1 MAEFFIRRP
10 IVAMVIAILTIIV
23 GLVALKRLPISE
35 YPPVSPTMI
44 QVTTTYRGAAAE
56 AVMESVATPI
66 ESKVNGVDKLLY
78 IQSYSSNDGKLTLNT
93 YFDVGTDVDIM
104 QVNTQNR
111 VGQAEAQLPD
121 AVKKE
126 GVVVNRSSP
135 DILMVVALS
144 SPKGTYDAIFLGN
157 YCDINLVDAIKRVR
171 GVGDVK
177 NFTAQDYTMRIWLR
191 PDRLASLAI
200 TPSDIQNAIKEQNAQ
215 SPAGRIGAEPA
226 PPGQQTQ
233 FNVRTLGLLKD
244 PKEFAEIIVRSNP
257 DGSQVKIK
265 DVGRVELGAQTY
277 DLRAR
282 LNKAPAGAI
291 GIYLAPGAN
300 ALETADNV
308 RKILASAKERFPP
321 DMDYDITL
329 DSTLPIKA
337 SMNEIVH
344 TLFEAIILVLIVVF
358 IFLQSFRATIIPMCT
373 VPVSLLGAF
382 ILFPV
387 LGFSVNVLTMFGL
400 VLAIGI
406 VVDDAIVVVEAVQ
419 HHIEHGLTPVD
430 ATRQAMKEVSGPVVA
445 IGLVLCAVFVP
456 VAFMGGVTGQLYRQF
471 ALTIA
476 VAVVF
481 SVINALTLSPALAAM
496 LLRKPKPGRGPIS
509 KFFKWFN
516 RTFER
521 MSSGYGSIVGGIARK
536 AARSML
542 LLVAVVAGIW
552 IIGKFVPG
560 GFIPDEDKGYMFVAV
575 QLPEG
580 ASLQRTDA
588 TLKQIESIVGS
599 TEGVRSSVA
608 IAGMNIL
615 NSLNFPNSA
624 LMFIGLKP
632 WEERKAPELHA
643 SALAREWTKKF
654 AAIPGAKA
662 FAFGPPPL
670 PGYGNVSGFTVQ
682 LQDRTGGSIKQLAGY
697 LQQFMADVAKRPE
710 IGRVSAT
717 FDPASPQVKVEL
729 DREKARTLGV
739 PVDMVFATLQ
749 TYLSG
754 LYVNDFVRF
763 GRVYKVFLQAEA
775 QYTDKPGD
783 IGQFY
788 VRNNEGKMVPLST
801 MVTVS
806 KMTGPNFVTRFN
818 LYNAAEIMG
827 APAPGYSSGQAMKA
841 IEEVMKT
848 MPPETGY
855 EWSGLTLQEKKSE
868 GQAPII
874 FGMAVLIV
882 FLLLAAQ
889 YESWGL
895 PFSVLLATPTVVLGT
910 LIGMWVRGFDLNVY
924 AQIGLV
930 MLIGLSAK
938 NAILIVEFAKMRR
951 EEGNE
956 ILASAVE
963 GSKLR
968 LRPILMT
975 SFAFRFATS
984 SCSGLLSAGRNPPNP
999 YKLSPLAQSRKEE
1012 RIDEVRSSKFEV
1024 RNRKSEFSH
1033 GWASMDRTDISF
1045 GCVCWVDGLQS
1056 WTGLQASAG
1065 KYASELQDGR
1075 IGHESF
1081 GRAEIARRSRLVGG
1095 VSGSSTLAV
1104 YR

>member
-1 MAEFFIRRP
+1 MADFFIRRP
-10 IVAMVIAILTIIV
+10 IVAMVIAILTVIV
-23 GLVALKRLPISE
+23 GLITLKRLPISE

-78 IQSYSSNDGKLTLNT
+78 LQSYNANDGKLTLNV

-144 SPKGTYDAIFLGN
+144 SPKGSYDAVFLGN
-157 YCDINLVDAIKRVR
+157 YCDINLVDSIKRVK

-177 NFTAQDYTMRIWLR
+177 NFTAQDYTMRVWLR
-191 PDRLASLAI
+191 PDRLASLGI
-200 TPSDIQNAIKEQNAQ
+200 TPSDVQNALNEQNAQ

-226 PPGQQTQ
+226 PPGQESQ

-244 PKEFAEIIVRSNP
+244 PKEFEQIIVRSNP

-282 LNKAPAGAI
+282 LNKSPAGAI

-300 ALETADNV
+300 AIATADNV
-308 RKILASAKERFPP
+308 KKILSAAKQRFPA

-329 DSTLPIKA
+329 DTTLPIKA
-337 SMNEIVH
+337 SMDEIVH
-344 TLFEAIILVLIVVF
+344 TLFEAVILVLIVVYV
-358 IFLQSFRATIIPMCT
+358 FLQSFRATIIPMCT

-382 ILFPV
+382 IMFPV

-419 HHIEHGLTPVD
+419 HHIEHGMTPVE

-456 VAFMGGVTGQLYRQF
+456 VAFMGGVTGQLYKQF

-481 SVINALTLSPALAAM
+481 SVINALTLSPALAAL
-496 LLRKPKPGRGPIS
+496 LLRKPTPGKGPVA

-516 RTFER
+516 TTFDR
-521 MSSGYGSIVGGIARK
+521 LGNGYGKIVGVICRK

-542 LLVAVVAGIW
+542 LLVAVVGGIW
-552 IIGKFVPG
+552 LIGKFVPG
-560 GFIPDEDKGYMFVAV
+560 GFIPDEDKGYLFVAV

-580 ASLQRTDA
+580 ASLQRTDEV
-588 TLKQIESIVGS
+588 LKQVETIVGQ
-599 TEGVRSSVA
+599 TPGVRSAVGL
-608 IAGMNIL
+608 AGMNIL
-615 NSLNFPNSA
+615 NSLNFPNAA
-624 LMFIGLKP
+624 LMFVGLKP
-632 WEERKAPELHA
+632 WEERKSPELHA
-643 SALAREWTKKF
+643 SALAREWNKKF
-654 AAIPGAKA
+654 YGIPGARA

-670 PGYGNVSGFTVQ
+670 PGYGNVSGFSMQ
-682 LQDRTGGSIKQLAGY
+682 LQDRSGGSIAQLAAY
-697 LQQFMADVAKRPE
+697 VQQLTAAVAKRPE
-710 IGRVSAT
+710 IGRLSTT
-717 FDPASPQVKVEL
+717 FDPATPQVKVEL

-739 PVDMVFATLQ
+739 PVNSVFATLQ

-763 GRVYKVFLQAEA
+763 GRVYKVFLQAES
-775 QYTDKPGD
+775 QFTSKPTD

-788 VRNNEGKMVPLST
+788 VRNNDNQMVPLST
-801 MVTVS
+801 LVRVS
-806 KMTGPNFVTRFN
+806 KMSGPNLVTRFN
-818 LYNAAEIMG
+818 LYNAAEIIG
-827 APAPGYSSGQAMKA
+827 AAAPGYSSGQSIKA
-841 IEEVMKT
+841 IEEVMKS
-848 MPPETGY
+848 MPSETGY

-868 GQAPII
+868 GQAPVI
-874 FGMAVLIV
+874 FGMAVLFV

-895 PFSVLLATPTVVLGT
+895 PFSVLLSTPTVILGT
-910 LIGMWVRGFDLNVY
+910 MIGMLVRHFDLNVY
-924 AQIGLV
+924 AQIGLI
-930 MLIGLSAK
+930 MLIGLAAK
-938 NAILIVEFAKMRR
+938 NAILIVEFAKMKR
-951 EEGNE
+951 EEGVE
-956 ILASAVE
+956 TLEAAVQ

-975 SFAFRFATS
+975 SFAFI
-984 SCSGLLSAGRNPPNP
+984 L
-999 YKLSPLAQSRKEE
+999 
-1012 RIDEVRSSKFEV
+1012 
-1024 RNRKSEFSH
+1024 
-1033 GWASMDRTDISF
+1033 
-1045 GCVCWVDGLQS
+1045 GCVPLM
-1056 WTGLQASAG
+1056 LA
-1065 KYASELQDGR
+1065 
-1075 IGHESF
+1075 
-1081 GRAEIARRSRLVGG
+1081 
-1095 VSGSSTLAV
+1095 SGSGAASRSTMGTGVVFGMTIATVLGLFLIPVCYVFIEGIIESKEKHKPVQTPPPAV
-1104 YR
+1104 ALEKGAAH

>member
-10 IVAMVIAILTIIV
+10 IVAMVIAILTVII
-23 GLVALKRLPISE
+23 GLVSLKRLPISE

-44 QVTTTYRGAAAE
+44 QVTTTYRGAAAQ

-78 IQSYSSNDGKLTLNT
+78 LQSFNSNDGKLTLNV
-93 YFDVGTDVDIM
+93 YFDVGSDVDIM

-111 VGQAEAQLPD
+111 VGQAEAQLPE

-144 SPKGTYDAIFLGN
+144 SPHKTYDAIFLGN

-191 PDRLASLAI
+191 PDRMASLGI
-200 TPSDIQNAIKEQNAQ
+200 TPGDVQKALSEQNAQ
-215 SPAGRIGAEPA
+215 SPAGRVGAEPA
-226 PPGQQTQ
+226 PPGQQST

-244 PKEFAEIIVRSNP
+244 PKEFADIIIRSNP

-282 LNKAPAGAI
+282 LNGAPAGAI

-300 ALETADNV
+300 AIETASNV
-308 RKILASAKERFPP
+308 KKILENAKQRFPP
-321 DMDYDITL
+321 DMDYDIAL
-329 DSTLPIKA
+329 DSTLPIIA
-337 SMNEIVH
+337 SMHEIVH
-344 TLFEAIILVLIVVF
+344 TLFEAVILVLIVVYV
-358 IFLQSFRATIIPMCT
+358 FLQSLRATIIPMCT

-382 ILFPV
+382 IVFPA

-419 HHIEHGLTPVD
+419 HHIEHGKTPVE
-430 ATRQAMKEVSGPVVA
+430 ATRQAMKEVTSPVVG

-456 VAFMGGVTGQLYRQF
+456 VASMSGVTGQLYKQF

-481 SVINALTLSPALAAM
+481 SVINALTLSPALSAM
-496 LLRKPKPGRGPIS
+496 LLKKPTPGRGPIA

-516 RTFER
+516 RLFDR
-521 MSSGYGSIVGGIARK
+521 MSNGYGNIVGIISRK

-542 LLVAVVAGIW
+542 LLVAVVGGIW
-552 IIGKFVPG
+552 LIGKFVPG
-560 GFIPDEDKGYMFVAV
+560 GFIPDEDKGYLFVAI

-580 ASLQRTDA
+580 ASLQRTDEV
-588 TLKQIESIVGS
+588 LKQVEDIVQN
-599 TEGVRSSVA
+599 TEGVRSAVG

-624 LMFIGLKP
+624 LMFVGLKP
-632 WEERKAPELHA
+632 WDERKAPQLHA

-654 AAIPGAKA
+654 AAIPGAQA
-662 FAFGPPPL
+662 FSFGPPPL
-670 PGYGNVSGFTVQ
+670 PGYGNVSGFTMQ
-682 LQDRTGGSIKQLAGY
+682 LQDRTGGSIERLAGY
-697 LQQFMADVAKRPE
+697 VKQLTAAVAKRPE
-710 IGRVSAT
+710 IGRFTTTFNPAT
-717 FDPASPQVKVEL
+717 PQVKVEL
-729 DREKARTLGV
+729 DREKARTLGI
-739 PVDMVFATLQ
+739 PVDSVFATLQ

-763 GRVYKVFLQAEA
+763 GRVYKVFLQAES
-775 QYTDKPGD
+775 QFTSKPAD

-788 VRNNEGKMVPLST
+788 VRNNEGQMVPLST
-801 MVTVS
+801 LVTVG
-806 KMTGPNFVTRFN
+806 KMSGPNVVTRFN

-827 APAPGYSSGQAMKA
+827 APAPGYSSAQAMKA
-841 IEEVMKT
+841 IEDVMKT
-848 MPPETGY
+848 MPSDTSY

-868 GQAPII
+868 GQAPLI
-874 FGMAVLIV
+874 FGMAVLFV
-882 FLLLAAQ
+882 FLLLAAL

-895 PFSVLLATPTVVLGT
+895 PFAVLLATPTVVLGT
-910 LIGMWVRGFDLNVY
+910 MIGMLVRHFDLNIY

-938 NAILIVEFAKMRR
+938 NAILIVEFAKMRH
-951 EEGNE
+951 EEGVD
-956 ILASAVE
+956 ILPAAVE
-963 GSKLR
+963 GSRLR

-975 SFAFRFATS
+975 SFAFI
-984 SCSGLLSAGRNPPNP
+984 L
-999 YKLSPLAQSRKEE
+999 
-1012 RIDEVRSSKFEV
+1012 
-1024 RNRKSEFSH
+1024 
-1033 GWASMDRTDISF
+1033 
-1045 GCVCWVDGLQS
+1045 GCVPLMLASGSGAASRSTMGTGVVFGMTIATAIGLFLIPVCYVFVQRIVER
-1056 WTGLQASAG
+1056 GGKRKPASALPTVPQ
-1065 KYASELQDGR
+1065 E
-1075 IGHESF
+1075 
-1081 GRAEIARRSRLVGG
+1081 GG
-1095 VSGSSTLAV
+1095 AHA
-1104 YR
+1104 